1 MSSSDPSKKLS
12 ALLKKLRG
20 RFPAQEEAEQAFQP
34 AWNEPLVDEMI
45 YSFLL
50 WEATSAQ
57 ARNAFKRLKDS
68 YIDYNELRVSLP
80 IETAQ
85 VLGERYPR
93 GEERAA
99 RLRAALFDLYKR
111 EFTVTLKSLSEGGK
125 RDSRTYLESLEGIP
139 GYVVDRLMQSSFQ
152 AHAVPLD
159 ERLRDLLADEGVVES
174 EMSVDDAAS
183 WLSRQVKS
191 EECTATCHLLRAWA
205 DEDAPEPRTKPKAV
219 STSPA
224 KAESPAEEPRKS
236 KSKGESKSDNK
247 SESKSESK
255 SEQRSE
261 DKTKRRAATR
271 KKVGK
276 SGEA

>member
-1 MSSSDPSKKLS
+1 VSSSDPSKKLA
-12 ALLKKLRG
+12 ALLKRLRG
-20 RFPAQEEAEQAFQP
+20 RFPAQEEPEQAFQP
-34 AWNEPLVDEMI
+34 AWSEPLVDELI

-80 IETAQ
+80 GETAH

-99 RLRAALFDLYKR
+99 RLRASLFDLYKR
-111 EFTVTLKSLSEGGK
+111 EFTVTLKGLSDGGK
-125 RDSRTYLESLEGIP
+125 RDSRAYLESLEGIP

-183 WLSRQVKS
+183 WLSRQIKS
-191 EECTATCHLLRAWA
+191 EECTATCTLLRAWA
-205 DEDAPEPRTKPKAV
+205 DEDAPEPRKTKAA
-219 STSPA
+219 SAAPA
-224 KAESPAEEPRKS
+224 KAESPAEEPRKG
-236 KSKGESKSDNK
+236 KSKGESRSESR
-247 SESKSESK
+247 SESK
-255 SEQRSE
+255 SE